1 MMSAPMRDDD
11 QAVRVAAR
19 MRRAEQGAV
28 TEMARLL
35 LRDAREAAGAEAQ
48 SGRGAARQAGARVR
62 LGRSGTP
69 RRVRQRP
76 LAARSA

>member
-35 LRDAREAAGAEAQ
+35 LHDAREGAGAEAQ
-48 SGRGAARQAGARVR
+48 RRRGAARQAGARVR
-62 LGRSGTP
+62 LSRTGTP
-69 RRVRQRP
+69 VRVKPRR
-76 LAARSA
+76 LAAQRA